1 MSESSKKTNWLKAPD
16 GLLAVGETERGA
28 AFERFALED
37 PEDRAPVQRPRRSR
51 FMQEIEHR
59 GEEVVAARG
68 QSDAFP
74 TVATHEKGRLDHPRN
89 ADAPLEDGTLARTE
103 ATVYTPD

>member
-1 MSESSKKTNWLKAPD
+1 
-16 GLLAVGETERGA
+16 
-28 AFERFALED
+28 
-37 PEDRAPVQRPRRSR
+37 
-51 FMQEIEHR
+51 MQEIEHR